1 MGLRKSKKMKKEK
14 LNSREENQFEDYLS
28 SRHRYKLIVHNDDVN
43 TFRHV
48 IVTLMH
54 ICQHDEVQAE
64 QCATLVHHKGKCVV
78 KTGGEAELELMKERL
93 AANNLTV
100 SLEKGGNNE

>member
-1 MGLRKSKKMKKEK
+1 MKKEK
-14 LNSREENQFEDYLS
+14 INSSEENQFEDYLS
-28 SRHRYKLIVHNDDVN
+28 NRYRYKLIVHNDDVN
-43 TFRHV
+43 TFKHV

-64 QCATLVHHKGKCVV
+64 QCAMLVHYKSKCVV
-78 KTGGEAELELMKERL
+78 KTGGETELEFMKERL

-100 SLEKGGNNE
+100 TVEKVGNNE